1 MKFTNGKVFDVYSGE
16 FVTTDFC
23 LEGTK
28 FVENSADHETI
39 DLTDRFVTPG
49 LIDAH
54 THLGLWEE
62 NVSAE
67 DGDGNEISDPI
78 TPHLRAVDAINPFD
92 VAFEKG
98 LKGGVTTVAA
108 GPGSANIIG
117 GQWTIFK
124 TYGKSMDDM
133 VISYSSAM
141 KCAFGENPK
150 RLYGKAGNAPKTR
163 MAIAAGLR
171 STIMGTIDYIKRRE
185 ASENVPF
192 DAKYEA
198 MIPVIK
204 KEMPLKIHAH
214 RADDILTA
222 IRIVKEFDLIMSLE
236 HGTESHLIVDSV
248 KAAGIPVIT
257 GPTFGINSKM
267 ELSNKTFDTPRIL
280 SEAGVPFAIMTDHP
294 VHPLYSLIMW
304 ATLAHKAG
312 LKKAEALRAI
322 TLYPAQILNIDDR
335 VGAIAAG
342 KDADFVVWDKDPFD
356 IMANVVEVWV
366 DGKRVV

>member
-1 MKFTNGKVFDVYSGE
+1 MKFCNATVFDVYKGQ
-16 FVTTDFC
+16 FVKRDFC
-23 LEGTK
+23 LSGQK
-28 FVENSADHETI
+28 FSADSGDDQCV
-39 DLTDRFVTPG
+39 DLTGKFVTPG

-62 NVSAE
+62 NVSGE

-78 TPHLRAVDAINPFD
+78 TPHLRAIDAINPFD

-124 TYGKSMDDM
+124 TYGKSMDEM
-133 VISYSSAM
+133 AISKSAAM

-150 RLYGKAGNAPKTR
+150 RLYGKAGHAPKTR

-171 STIMGTIDYIKRRE
+171 STIMETIDYMRRRE
-185 ASENVPF
+185 ESSSVAF
-192 DAKYEA
+192 DAKLEA

-204 KEMPLKIHAH
+204 REMPLKIHAH

-222 IRIVKEFDLIMSLE
+222 IRIVKEFDLLMSLE

-248 KAAGIPVIT
+248 KAADIPVIT
-257 GPTFGINSKM
+257 GPTFGFNSKM

-294 VHPLYSLIMW
+294 VHPLASLIMW
-304 ATLAHKAG
+304 AALAHKAG
-312 LKKAEALRAI
+312 LKKGEALRAI
-322 TLYPAQILNIDDR
+322 TLYPAQILKIDDR
-335 VGAIAAG
+335 VGAIADG
-342 KDADFVVWDKDPFD
+342 KDGDFVVWDRDPFD
-356 IMANVVEVWV
+356 IMANVLQVWV

>member
-1 MKFTNGKVFDVYSGE
+1 MKFINGNVFDVYVGE
-16 FVTTDFC
+16 FVKKDFC
-23 LEGTK
+23 INGKQFCDSSEQGES
-28 FVENSADHETI
+28 V
-39 DLTDRFVTPG
+39 DLTGRFITPG

-62 NVSAE
+62 NVGAE
-67 DGDGNEISDPI
+67 DGDGNEITDPI
-78 TPHLRAVDAINPFD
+78 TPHIRGIDAINPYD

-98 LKGGVTTVAA
+98 LKGGVTTVSA

-117 GQWTIFK
+117 GQWAIFK
-124 TYGKSMDDM
+124 TYGKSMDEM
-133 VISYSSAM
+133 AISKSSAM

-163 MAIAAGLR
+163 MAIAGELR
-171 STIMGTIDYIKRRE
+171 STIMGTIDYMRRRQE
-185 ASENVPF
+185 SATVPF
-192 DAKYEA
+192 DAKFEA

-222 IRIVKEFDLIMSLE
+222 IRIVKEFDLVMSLE
-236 HGTESHLIVDSV
+236 HGTESHMIVDSV

-257 GPTFGINSKM
+257 GPTFGFNSKM

-294 VHPLYSLIMW
+294 VHPLSSLMMW
-304 ATLAHKAG
+304 AILAHKAG
-312 LKKAEALRAI
+312 LKKAEAMRAI
-322 TLYPAQILNIDDR
+322 TLYPAQILKIDDQ
-335 VGAIAAG
+335 VGAIASG

-356 IMANVVEVWV
+356 IMAKVIEVWV

>member
-1 MKFTNGKVFDVYSGE
+1 MKFSNGKVFDVYAGE
-16 FVTTDFC
+16 FSVQDFC
-23 LEGTK
+23 LSGKK
-28 FVENSADHETI
+28 FSAQSDDDQTV
-39 DLTDRFVTPG
+39 DLTGRFITPG

-62 NVSAE
+62 NVGME

-78 TPHLRAVDAINPFD
+78 TPHLRGIDAINPYD

-98 LKGGVTTVAA
+98 LKGGVTTVSA

-117 GQWTIFK
+117 GQWAIFK
-124 TYGKSMDDM
+124 TYGKSMDEM
-133 VISYSSAM
+133 AISKSSAM

-150 RLYGKAGNAPKTR
+150 RLYGKAGNPPKTR
-163 MAIAAGLR
+163 MAIAGELR
-171 STIMGTIDYIKRRE
+171 STIMGTIDYMRRR
-185 ASENVPF
+185 SESNTVPF
-192 DAKYEA
+192 DAKFEA

-222 IRIVKEFDLIMSLE
+222 IRIVKEFDLVMSLE

-248 KAAGIPVIT
+248 KTAGIPVIT
-257 GPTFGINSKM
+257 GPTFGFNSKM
-267 ELSNKTFDTPRIL
+267 ELTNKTFDTPRIL
-280 SEAGVPFAIMTDHP
+280 AEAGVPFAIMTDHP
-294 VHPLYSLIMW
+294 VHPLGSLIMW
-304 ATLAHKAG
+304 AALAHKAG
-312 LKKAEALRAI
+312 LTEADALRAV
-322 TLYPAQILNIDDR
+322 TLYPAQILKIDDR

-342 KDADFVVWDKDPFD
+342 KDADFVVWDKHPFD
-356 IMANVVEVWV
+356 IMANVIEVWV